1 MFKDEVTDRLAR
13 AIRALTDR
21 AGMCHRNMRAFER
34 QDRQHDRA
42 VSEARHRIYHTASM
56 ALDRYRTVWLG
67 WDDVECTEDLYE
79 TVVERGGDKARMTVQ
94 GMWRACDLPLGV
106 PLDVDPHIVKAHREA
121 SPLRDASSSKE
132 MALEVIRYHLSKR
145 MPVRVFV
152 SGIEIDLEV
161 TMETTFQEVV
171 EKAIQEAAKPAH
183 EGSAPFL
190 DEIEVRLIRGFA
202 LRGEAGLIEDWSRPM
217 GRAGQ
222 PTDRRRYDW
231 NVERGLPY
239 GNGLYLAE
247 RWKQPPPWT
256 PSAQPQK

>member
-13 AIRALTDR
+13 AIRALTER
-21 AGMCHRNMRAFER
+21 AGMCYRNMRAFER
-34 QDRQHDRA
+34 QHRQHDRA
-42 VSEARHRIYHTASM
+42 VSEARHRIYHMASLT
-56 ALDRYRTVWLG
+56 LDQYRTVWLG
-67 WDDVECTEDLYE
+67 WDDVERAEDLYE
-79 TVVERGGDKARMTVQ
+79 TVER
-94 GMWRACDLPLGV
+94 MWRACPTTPGS
-106 PLDVDPHIVKAHREA
+106 AGAE
-121 SPLRDASSSKE
+121 ASSSKE
-132 MALEVIRYHLSKR
+132 MALEVIRYHLSRR

-152 SGIEIDLEV
+152 GGIEIDLEV

-183 EGSAPFL
+183 EGAAPFL
-190 DEIEVRLIRGFA
+190 DEIEVWRIRGFA
-202 LRGEAGLIEDWSRPM
+202 LRGDAGLIEDWSKPM